1 MQNSLLALFVARL
14 YVLLRKEMKVYFAV
28 SVPVPMKGA
37 ELFVAF
43 VYHSPVYFVEEGN
56 EG

>member
-1 MQNSLLALFVARL
+1 
-14 YVLLRKEMKVYFAV
+14 MKVYFAV
-28 SVPVPMKGA
+28 SVPVPMKVA

-43 VYHSPVYFVEEGN
+43 FYHSPVYFVEEGN